1 MGGFLNVS
9 ENRLYLEE
17 RLAIRKAGAFMRA
30 SKIRP
35 HDAPAVMS

>member
-17 RLAIRKAGAFMRA
+17 RLAIRKAGAFMRHP
-30 SKIRP
+30 RYTRR
-35 HDAPAVMS
+35 MRLQ

>member
-17 RLAIRKAGAFMRA
+17 RLAIRKAGAECVHPKYGRMMRLQ
-30 SKIRP
+30 
-35 HDAPAVMS
+35 